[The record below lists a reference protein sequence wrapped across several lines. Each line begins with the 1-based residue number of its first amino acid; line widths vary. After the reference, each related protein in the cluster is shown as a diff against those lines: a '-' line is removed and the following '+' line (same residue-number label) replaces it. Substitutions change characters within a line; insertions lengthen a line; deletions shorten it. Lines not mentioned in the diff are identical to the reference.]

1 MNNNKISR
9 SSPRRGKV
17 IAKTKPIT
25 AVNIRKSKPGSDA
38 TFIMIV
44 IALLIF
50 GLVMVFSASYAKAI
64 SQGLPYYH
72 YFRKQLIAAL
82 LGLFAM
88 WFFSRFKYDHLSRG
102 WIVACAFGGSLFL
115 MLLTKVPGLGVTH
128 NGATRW
134 LNLGIEFQPSEFMKL
149 AIIMLFSY
157 YISKYG
163 EKAKTEY
170 TMLGKTIDTKRYMG
184 YWWYLFPLMLAL
196 GAVVLVLMAQPHL
209 SCTILICAIAVVLL
223 FVGETRLVHLGS
235 VAVLGLVG
243 LFGIVLYKIHS
254 EGFGYFE
261 RRFTAWLHPFENSL
275 DTSWQ
280 TQQSLIAIGTGG
292 WTGLGLGQSRQ
303 KFSYLPEPENDF
315 IFAIIC
321 EELGFVAAITLILM
335 FVVLI
340 YRGFYIASKS
350 PNRFGMLLV
359 IGITTQI
366 GLQALLNIA
375 VVTNTIPNTGISLPF
390 FSYGGTA
397 LVMQLA
403 EMGIV
408 LSVSRRMLE

>member
-1 MNNNKISR
+1 MNNEKSM
-9 SSPRRGKV
+9 PRRGKV
-17 IAKTKPIT
+17 INKTKPIMSE
-25 AVNIRKSKPGSDA
+25 NHKIKRPRIDW
-38 TFIMIV
+38 TFFMIV
-44 IALLIF
+44 FLLLFF
-50 GLVMVFSASYAKAI
+50 GLVMVYTASYAKAI
-64 SQGLPYYH
+64 SQGLPPDH
-72 YFRKQLIAAL
+72 YSNKQIFAAL
-82 LGLFAM
+82 LGLLAM
-88 WFFSRFKYDHLSRG
+88 WFFSRFNYNHLSRG
-102 WIVACAFGGSLFL
+102 WLVALAFGGSLFL

-134 LNLGIEFQPSEFMKL
+134 LKIGIEFQPSEFMKL
-149 AIIMLFSY
+149 AVIMLFAY

-163 EKAKTEY
+163 ERAKTEY
-170 TMLGKTIDTKRYMG
+170 TMLGKTINTKKYMG
-184 YWWYLFPLMLAL
+184 YWWYLLPLIIAL
-196 GAVVLVLMAQPHL
+196 GVIVLVLMSQPHL
-209 SCTILICAIAVVLL
+209 SCTILICAIAFILL
-223 FVGETRLVHLGS
+223 LVGETRIVHLLS
-235 VAVLGLVG
+235 VAAIGVVG
-243 LFGIVLYKIHS
+243 LTGIVLYKIHS

-261 RRFTAWLHPFENSL
+261 KRFSAWLHPFENGL

-335 FVVLI
+335 FVVLV

-350 PNRFGMLLV
+350 PNKFGMLLV

-397 LVMQLA
+397 LAMQLA
-403 EMGIV
+403 EMGMV
-408 LSVSRRMLE
+408 LGVSRKMLE